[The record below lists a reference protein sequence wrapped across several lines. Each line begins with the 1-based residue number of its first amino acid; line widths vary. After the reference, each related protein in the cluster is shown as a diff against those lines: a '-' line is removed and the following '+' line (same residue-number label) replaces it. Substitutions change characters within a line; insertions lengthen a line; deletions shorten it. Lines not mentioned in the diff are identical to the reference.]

1 MGPGQFF
8 GEHALVNKAK
18 QVVSVVTTS
27 TTLVYII
34 RGEDF
39 FKMVLSH
46 QPTLQ
51 KLKKYCQNKQEWMM
65 QRAGSMSGTLQQYRE
80 TQAKVQAKQ
89 KGKSKGSKGAKGM
102 GVGDE
107 GERGG
112 REKEARRACASEVSE
127 EGWHWGRRA
136 CMWYGAPWA
145 VHSCGAWAMHAPS
158 TLAEEARRTRDKD
171 AVRMRMQGRT
181 W

>member
-1 MGPGQFF
+1 
-8 GEHALVNKAK
+8 
-18 QVVSVVTTS
+18 
-27 TTLVYII
+27 
-34 RGEDF
+34 
-39 FKMVLSH
+39 
-46 QPTLQ
+46 
-51 KLKKYCQNKQEWMM
+51 
-65 QRAGSMSGTLQQYRE
+65 
-80 TQAKVQAKQ
+80 
-89 KGKSKGSKGAKGM
+89 M
-102 GVGDE
+102 GVGGE
-107 GERGG
+107 GKRGG

-171 AVRMRMQGRT
+171 AVSMRMQGRT

>member
-1 MGPGQFF
+1 MMPP
-8 GEHALVNKAK
+8 L
-18 QVVSVVTTS
+18 
-27 TTLVYII
+27 I
-34 RGEDF
+34 RG
-39 FKMVLSH
+39 
-46 QPTLQ
+46 
-51 KLKKYCQNKQEWMM
+51 
-65 QRAGSMSGTLQQYRE
+65 G
-80 TQAKVQAKQ
+80 Q
-89 KGKSKGSKGAKGM
+89 KGACNEREKGGGRKGRVEGGEGHGGGSKGAKGM
-102 GVGDE
+102 GVGGE